1 MRKIIIIVAAALSAG
16 VFAMPEGF
24 TDDWDAAL
32 KKAAAEKKNVLALF
46 TGSDWCIWCKRLEG
60 EILSKKEFSDNVGKT
75 FVPVFLDFPSDK
87 SLVPE
92 ATAKRNK
99 KLAKKYEVRGYP
111 SVLILDAKGEVLAET
126 GYDKCGP
133 VKYLEKLNSIAKNGP
148 LLKKHIKPYE
158 EKFMKLG
165 RKFDSDMR
173 AAIKEAT
180 DKGVDKEKAEKD
192 ALIQVDKLEA
202 KEGDSVTIDSV
213 LLVSD
218 GDNVKVGTPYVNGAK
233 VEVVVE
239 NSIRDKKVLVFKYK
253 SKKDYHRLIGHRQEY
268 TNVRVKNIV
277 G

>member
-1 MRKIIIIVAAALSAG
+1 MLVAAALSAG

-32 KKAAAEKKNVLALF
+32 KKAASEKKNVLALF

-87 SLVPE
+87 SLVPA
-92 ATAKRNK
+92 ATAKRNRE
-99 KLAKKYEVRGYP
+99 LAKKYEVRGYP
-111 SVLILDAKGEVLAET
+111 SVLILDARGEVLAET

-133 VKYLEKLNSIAKNGP
+133 VKYLEKLNGLAKNGP

-180 DKGVDKEKAEKD
+180 DKGVDKEQAQKEALRKLAGALSAEIAKLKKEFEAEKMPDAIATEKAELLEHLGGVLKD
-192 ALIQVDKLEA
+192 L
-202 KEGDSVTIDSV
+202 DS
-213 LLVSD
+213 L
-218 GDNVKVGTPYVNGAK
+218 
-233 VEVVVE
+233 
-239 NSIRDKKVLVFKYK
+239 
-253 SKKDYHRLIGHRQEY
+253 SKDEK
-268 TNVRVKNIV
+268 
-277 G
+277 